1 MSPRSLFTP
10 KELAELRERLTEELR
25 DVRGQR
31 ALITEAVFSQEQAE
45 SWSENDQEGPDVGTA
60 MFEREKELS
69 IANNLHDLE
78 EKIQKALVKIDEG
91 TYGLCDRCGKPIEK
105 ARIKAI
111 PYASLCLTDKQAQER
126 LR

>member
-10 KELAELRERLTEELR
+10 KELDELRERLTEELG
-25 DVRGQR
+25 DVRDQR
-31 ALITEAVFSQEQAE
+31 TLITEAVFSQEQAE
-45 SWSENDQEGPDVGTA
+45 SWSENDQEGTDVGTT

-69 IANNLHDLE
+69 ISNNLQDLE
-78 EKIQKALVKIDEG
+78 EKIQKALAKIDEG
-91 TYGLCDRCGKPIEK
+91 SYGLCDRCGKPIEK

-111 PYASLCLTDKQAQER
+111 PYASLCLSDKQAEER

>member
-1 MSPRSLFTP
+1 LFTP

-60 MFEREKELS
+60 MFER
-69 IANNLHDLE
+69 ANNLHDLE